1 VLADKNASLNEV
13 LDDIQK
19 LNEREIN
26 FVVSMSEYQKP
37 EQALLNIIIII
48 IEKDPTI
55 EAYDKD

>member
-26 FVVSMSEYQKP
+26 YVVSMNEFQKH
-37 EQALLNIIIII
+37 EQALLNTIIII

-55 EAYDKD
+55 